1 MAGMVGSYEMDGYS
15 VERDRGILSVR
26 ADYKH
31 DEFDVYLSAE
41 KFLEED
47 DGYALNFGAAFRF

>member
-1 MAGMVGSYEMDGYS
+1 MVGSYEMDGYS